1 MELGGEEMEQTDKAE
16 RLRKQMEDIL
26 QPVMERLDRIEAEL
40 KELKEQQNK

>member
-1 MELGGEEMEQTDKAE
+1 MEQTDKAE